1 MGTNFSSVPYTV
13 PDCLG
18 RLFQLL
24 VSREVI
30 GIPVRSCLELYVLRT
45 VHTIYSV
52 QNTPM
57 TCSGTFNLMPH
68 ANHFKLIR
76 RQAQAEAIHVVPF
89 CLCYDDI

>member
-45 VHTIYSV
+45 VHIYDI
-52 QNTPM
+52 QCTKH
-57 TCSGTFNLMPH
+57 T
-68 ANHFKLIR
+68 
-76 RQAQAEAIHVVPF
+76 
-89 CLCYDDI
+89 DDVFRNF